1 MFGLSWGEI
10 GLIMAV
16 ALIAIGPKDLPVAIR
31 TVTGLIKKA
40 RGMAAEFQ
48 GHVDEMMREANL
60 SDVKGEIDKL
70 RRFDFRAA
78 AEKNLDPDGTLRA
91 AVKDVNDSVTQVE
104 TPYKPPSP
112 VEEPPPDAPAV
123 IPPDAAR
130 RAPVPA
136 FIPPGTRRWGF

>member
-10 GLIMAV
+10 GLIMTV

-40 RGMAAEFQ
+40 RSMAAEFQ

-70 RRFDFRAA
+70 RRFDFRTA
-78 AEKNLDPDGTLRA
+78 AESTLDPDGKLRA
-91 AVKDVNDSVTQVE
+91 MVRDVNESVVA
-104 TPYKPPSP
+104 PSYISPSP
-112 VEEPPPDAPAV
+112 VEEPPADAPAV
-123 IPPDAAR
+123 IPPEVTR
-130 RAPVPA
+130 KAPVPA
-136 FIPPGTRRWGF
+136 FIPPGTRHWGF